1 MCEWECHQR
10 GRSVSLLLLFDLLWH
25 IFSVTQSFSENDC
38 GGSTTSVCA
47 SGTTLVRGAP
57 VAVENC
63 RQELSRRVDKS
74 KCRQTTSGA
83 VLSVSATTLSLSLLV
98 RKTCSLSL
106 SHILFTLSLFLFGD
120 LTEREAQAEATMLR
134 PCRSF
139 SFFFSF
145 SLSLTLQSRRPQ
157 LSVGCS
163 VCVCVCVC
171 MCEEWSCLV
180 PCHCYRASTDGHLIS
195 WGTATEAITRWV
207 AAPTAP
213 AKFNTTNSDC
223 YWPRSGALLSVTLS
237 HTIYTQDFRTGQPTL
252 KFNIFEFKLLVLY
265 VF

>member
-106 SHILFTLSLFLFGD
+106 IFFSLSRFFSLVIWLKERHRQRPQCCGPADLSL
-120 LTEREAQAEATMLR
+120 
-134 PCRSF
+134 
-139 SFFFSF
+139 SF
-145 SLSLTLQSRRPQ
+145 SLSLSHSLCRAAA
-157 LSVGCS
+157 LSSLSAAVF
-163 VCVCVCVC
+163 VCVCVC